1 MPPPFLTKT
10 DQWLTRRFSYH
21 GADKNIIAQQKMYWV
36 SSIAVT
42 LMILVL
48 TVVYHMVF
56 PELKIIIYYGLF
68 LSFVYMQG
76 IIVPLILCR
85 QPVLWQ
91 LIDQITVA
99 IVTFYTILKL
109 GGIPYS
115 GGLVLVGLALV
126 FFTLNYRE
134 KRHSIIIYVVYI
146 ITVIVAGLLHPRLT
160 VPPEM
165 TPRVNIS
172 LYVINILWI
181 TGFAII
187 FVLNFISQRIKLE
200 QLENTRL
207 REIDEARKRLYTNI
221 SHEFRTPLTVITGMN
236 DLISSDPEQWLK
248 KGTRTID
255 RNARILLNLVDQ
267 MLDLAKLEAGVMPVN
282 LVRADVNKTIRH
294 AVELFR
300 SFSESKGIDLEMFTE
315 GREMIFDYD
324 QEKIMKI
331 VSNLVTNALKFT
343 QPGGRVVVMT
353 EPLSD
358 GNYEIRVSDN
368 GPGITETFLPFVF
381 DRFTREPAVTGGK
394 IPGSGLG
401 LALTKELVALLGGN
415 LRVESIYGEGAEF
428 VVTLPIT
435 RDAPLSDLVHHSTF
449 VDKHSD
455 NDTSAQDE
463 KSHAPQA
470 LHQAV
475 DGNPMLL
482 IVEDNEDVITY
493 LVTVLADGFEVVA
506 AADGSE
512 GFDRACELIPDII
525 LTDVM
530 MPVMDGIRML
540 DMLKNDPRTSHIPVV
555 ILSAKADIASRVEGL
570 ARGAD
575 AYIPKPF
582 DKEELRAQL
591 RMLIRQRKLLH
602 SRYSA
607 AGILPADE
615 NNKFRFEDRFIR
627 KINDVLA
634 QHMGDDDFD
643 INSLCEQVNM
653 SRTQLYRKF
662 RSLTSQS
669 PHDYFLKMKLQQARH
684 LLLKSDLTVAEAA
697 YRAGFKNVSHFSK
710 AFTREFGINPSDIRR

>member
-1 MPPPFLTKT
+1 MPPPFLAKT

-21 GADKNIIAQQKMYWV
+21 GADKDFIAQQKIYWV

-48 TVVYHMVF
+48 TVVYHIVF

-68 LSFVYMQG
+68 LSFVYFLG
-76 IIVPLILCR
+76 VVFPLILRR

-91 LIDQITVA
+91 LINQIIVA
-99 IVTFYTILKL
+99 LVTFYTILRL

-115 GGLVLVGLALV
+115 GGLILVGLALV
-126 FFTLNYRE
+126 FFTLNYNER
-134 KRHSIIIYVVYI
+134 RHSIIIYIVYI
-146 ITVIVAGLLHPRLT
+146 ITVILAGLLHPRLT

-165 TPRVNIS
+165 TPKANIS
-172 LYVINILWI
+172 LFVINILWI
-181 TGFAII
+181 TGFAMI

-236 DLISSDPEQWLK
+236 DLISNDPEQWLK
-248 KGTRTID
+248 KGTRTIN

-267 MLDLAKLEAGVMPVN
+267 MLDLAKLEARAMPVN
-282 LVRADVNKTIRH
+282 MAKADVNFIVRH

-300 SFSESKGIDLEMFTE
+300 SFAESKGIELELVT
-315 GREMIFDYD
+315 REKEMVLDYD
-324 QEKIMKI
+324 HEMIMKI
-331 VSNLVTNALKFT
+331 VSNLVTNAIKFT

-353 EPLSD
+353 EPVSD
-358 GNYEIRVSDN
+358 THYEIRVTDN

-381 DRFTREPAVTGGK
+381 DRFTRETAVSGVK

-401 LALTKELVALLGGN
+401 LALTKEIVMLLGGSI
-415 LRVESIYGEGAEF
+415 RAESIYGEGTEF
-428 VVTLPIT
+428 VVKLPVT
-435 RDAPLSDLVHHSTF
+435 RDAPLSDSLDRNVLA
-449 VDKHSD
+449 DKHGHP
-455 NDTSAQDE
+455 DTSRQDE
-463 KSHAPQA
+463 KNPVSQAMQHAG
-470 LHQAV
+470 
-475 DGNPMLL
+475 DGNPILL

-493 LVTVLADGFEVVA
+493 LMTILADGYEVVA

-530 MPVMDGIRML
+530 MPVMDGITMI

-555 ILSAKADIASRVEGL
+555 ILSAKADVASRVEGL

-575 AYIPKPF
+575 AYIAKPF
-582 DKEELRAQL
+582 DREELRAQL

-607 AGILPADE
+607 AGFLPPDD
-615 NNKFRFEDRFIR
+615 NNKFSFEDRFIN
-627 KINDVLA
+627 KINEVMGRHL
-634 QHMGDDDFD
+634 GDDDFD
-643 INSLCEQVNM
+643 INTLCEQVNM

-684 LLLKSDLTVAEAA
+684 LLLNSDLTVAEAA

-710 AFTREFGINPSDIRR
+710 AFTKEFGINPSDIRR